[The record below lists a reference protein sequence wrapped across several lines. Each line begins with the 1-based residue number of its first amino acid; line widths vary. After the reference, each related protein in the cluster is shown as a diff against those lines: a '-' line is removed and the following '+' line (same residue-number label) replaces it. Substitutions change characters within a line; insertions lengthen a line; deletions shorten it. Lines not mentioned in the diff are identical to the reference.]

1 MARRIPRNYF
11 LQQIFDVIDEVVNNR
26 QEKIEENTQRLS
38 KDEIVNNYL
47 DEFEPMMHRGKHCL
61 VYYFMDGGQCNG
73 TLIYFL
79 EGDSSG
85 MLYSTKEDL
94 SRNPH
99 LANPIISNFALC
111 GCKVVYLSPITFG
124 EFKSKN
130 KLNSTDR
137 YTDDTEGVEIFDT
150 TCKSRYFV
158 EKDDPELRKLRC
170 LGESFTP
177 ELLAYLSR
185 PAESTAK
192 PKTHNIKTY
201 SYEGAKKCLING
213 QNVSRMAWQGNR
225 YLTEQNVEALGKS
238 VTMLV
243 TRVGEDDCEISVWNP
258 TEEDVK
264 AFDYHVVTFR
274 RE

>member
-38 KDEIVNNYL
+38 KDKIVNNYL
-47 DEFEPMMHRGKHCL
+47 DEFEPMLHRGKHCL
-61 VYYFMDGGQCNG
+61 VYYFMDGSQCNG

-94 SRNPH
+94 SHNPY
-99 LANPIISNFALC
+99 LTNPIISNFALC

-177 ELLAYLSR
+177 ELLAYLSC
-185 PAESTAK
+185 PSAAAPKFKTFDIKEAEQQ
-192 PKTHNIKTY
+192 
-201 SYEGAKKCLING
+201 LVNG
-213 QNVSRMAWQGNR
+213 KNVTRLAWQGNR
-225 YLTEQNVEALGKS
+225 YLTEQNVEALGRS
-238 VTMLV
+238 TTLLV
-243 TRVGEDDCEISVWNP
+243 TKVGEDDCEISIWTP
-258 TEEDVK
+258 SEEDVT
-264 AFDYHVVTFR
+264 ATDYHTVTFKQ
-274 RE
+274 EQ

>member
-1 MARRIPRNYF
+1 MIRRRIPRNYF

-38 KDEIVNNYL
+38 KDEI
-47 DEFEPMMHRGKHCL
+47 EPMLHRGKHCL
-61 VYYFMDGGQCNG
+61 VYYFMDGNQCNG

-79 EGDSSG
+79 EGDSNG
-85 MLYSTKEDL
+85 MLFSTKEDL
-94 SRNPH
+94 SHNPH
-99 LANPIISNFALC
+99 LSNPIVSNFALC

-158 EKDDPELRKLRC
+158 GKDDPELRELRC

-185 PAESTAK
+185 LSTAA
-192 PKTHNIKTY
+192 PKFKTFDIK
-201 SYEGAKKCLING
+201 EAEQQLVNG
-213 QNVSRMAWQGNR
+213 KNVTRLAWQGNR
-225 YLTEQNVEALGKS
+225 YLIEQNVEALGRS
-238 VTMLV
+238 TTLLV
-243 TRVGEDDCEISVWNP
+243 TRVGEDDCEISIWTP
-258 TEEDVK
+258 SEEDVT
-264 AFDYHVVTFR
+264 ATDYHTVTFKQ
-274 RE
+274 EQ